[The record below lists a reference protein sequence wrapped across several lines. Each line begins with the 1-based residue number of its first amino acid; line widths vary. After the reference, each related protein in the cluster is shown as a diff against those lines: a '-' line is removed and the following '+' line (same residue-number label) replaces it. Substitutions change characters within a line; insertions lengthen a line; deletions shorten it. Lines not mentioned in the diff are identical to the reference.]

1 MKAIFIDAIMKNG
14 GGGEMNIGGRE
25 YSIDEL
31 IEMTGL
37 SENRV
42 RRIAQE
48 YASER
53 RKIKIITVVE
63 IVICLILI
71 GFKFGII

>member
-1 MKAIFIDAIMKNG
+1 
-14 GGGEMNIGGRE
+14 MNIGGRE

-42 RRIAQE
+42 RRMAQE

-53 RKIKIITVVE
+53 RKIKLFTVIEII
-63 IVICLILI
+63 ICLILI
-71 GFKFGII
+71 CFKCGII

>member
-1 MKAIFIDAIMKNG
+1 
-14 GGGEMNIGGRE
+14 MNIGGRE

-53 RKIKIITVVE
+53 RKIKIFTVVE
-63 IVICLILI
+63 IVIFLILI

>member
-1 MKAIFIDAIMKNG
+1 
-14 GGGEMNIGGRE
+14 MNIGGRE

-48 YASER
+48 YAGEQ
-53 RKIKIITVVE
+53 RKVKIFTSIE
-63 IVICLILI
+63 IIICLILI
-71 GFKFGII
+71 CFKFGII

>member
-1 MKAIFIDAIMKNG
+1 MKVIFIDAIMKNG

-53 RKIKIITVVE
+53 RKI
-63 IVICLILI
+63 
-71 GFKFGII
+71 

>member
-1 MKAIFIDAIMKNG
+1 
-14 GGGEMNIGGRE
+14 MNIGGRE

-48 YASER
+48 YASEQ
-53 RKIKIITVVE
+53 RKVKIFTLIE
-63 IVICLILI
+63 IIICLILI
-71 GFKFGII
+71 CFKFGII

>member
-1 MKAIFIDAIMKNG
+1 
-14 GGGEMNIGGRE
+14 MNIGGRE

-48 YASER
+48 YASEQ
-53 RKIKIITVVE
+53 RKVKIFTSIE
-63 IVICLILI
+63 IIICLILI
-71 GFKFGII
+71 CFKFGII